1 MYLSLVNSLVFFLLD
16 QPTKKTR
23 AAFVVWAKV
32 HDSKYSDDKYTDS
45 DFQNALS
52 DAEMKIKNDT
62 ALAQEQEKRLA
73 QAQDKKL
80 SVKKPAKEKAKK
92 APEIKSQPKNDL
104 R

>member
-1 MYLSLVNSLVFFLLD
+1 MHLSLVNSISFFLLD
-16 QPTKKTR
+16 QPTNKTR

-32 HDSKYSDDKYTDS
+32 HDPKYSDDKYTDS
-45 DFQNALS
+45 DFQTALS
-52 DAEMKIKNDT
+52 DAEMKIKKD
-62 ALAQEQEKRLA
+62 AILAQEQEKRFA